1 MKLSKFLKNLECDSS
16 GATAIEYGLIL
27 SMIVI
32 AMLTAFQSVGD
43 TTIGMWNRVSSTII
57 EATAN

>member
-1 MKLSKFLKNLECDSS
+1 MKLFKFLKDLGRDEN

-32 AMLTAFQSVGD
+32 GMLTAFQSVGQ
-43 TTIGMWNRVSSTII
+43 TTIDMWTRVSGTIV
-57 EATAN
+57 EATAT

>member
-1 MKLSKFLKNLECDSS
+1 MVFFKFLTKLGREDS

-32 AMLTAFQSVGD
+32 GMLTAFNSVGS
-43 TTIGMWNRVSSTII
+43 TTIGMWNEVSARVVNAV
-57 EATAN
+57 EN